1 VPFGADGVVAHRDRP
16 TLALDLDGV
25 VVRPPLGWNVA
36 ISRRLDTPPLP
47 EPVPTL
53 GLERRWRQ
61 RYWLA
66 RSALEVARYGGR
78 QPLPGVREALARLA
92 TVRRLVVVSG
102 RRWVVRPLVRR
113 WLARHG
119 LAAFVADV
127 YLNDVALPSA
137 QFKLWTLR
145 RLGIGEHVD
154 DDGAT
159 AHYLASHGAVIV
171 YLCEWPRNRG
181 LPYPPGVRPVP
192 SLLALA
198 YRLQA
203 EAAATGRETGA
214 R

>member
-1 VPFGADGVVAHRDRP
+1 LASDPRP

-36 ISRRLDTPPLP
+36 ISRRLDTPPLA
-47 EPVPTL
+47 ETVAGL
-53 GLERRWRQ
+53 GLDRRWRQ

-66 RSALEVARYGGR
+66 RSALEFARYAGR
-78 QPLPGVREALARLA
+78 QPLPGVRDALARLA

-119 LAAFVADV
+119 LAEFVADV

-145 RLGIGEHVD
+145 RLAIGEHVD

-159 AHYLASHGAVIV
+159 AHYIASHSAILV
-171 YLCEWPRNRG
+171 YLCDWPRNRG
-181 LPYPPGVRPVP
+181 LPYPPGVEPVP

-198 YRLQA
+198 RRLQA
-203 EAAATGRETGA
+203 EAAGRA

>member
-1 VPFGADGVVAHRDRP
+1 VVRDPRP

-47 EPVPTL
+47 QPVPGL
-53 GLERRWRQ
+53 GLDRRWRQ

-66 RSALEVARYGGR
+66 RSALEFARYGGR
-78 QPLPGVREALARLA
+78 QPLPGVRDALARLA
-92 TVRRLVVVSG
+92 KVRRLVIVSG

-119 LAAFVADV
+119 LAEYVADV

-137 QFKLWTLR
+137 QFKLWTLQ
-145 RLGIGEHVD
+145 RLAIGEHVD

-159 AHYLASHGAVIV
+159 AHYLASHSAVVV
-171 YLCEWPRNRG
+171 YLCDWPRNRG
-181 LPYPPGVRPVP
+181 LPYPASVQPVP

-198 YRLQA
+198 HRLQA
-203 EAAATGRETGA
+203 EAAE
-214 R
+214 

>member
-1 VPFGADGVVAHRDRP
+1 MTSDPRP

-47 EPVPTL
+47 ETVAGL
-53 GLERRWRQ
+53 GLDRRWRQ

-66 RSALEVARYGGR
+66 RTALEFARYGGR
-78 QPLPGVREALARLA
+78 QPLPGVRDALARLA
-92 TVRRLVVVSG
+92 TVRRPVVLSG

-119 LAAFVADV
+119 LAEFVADI

-137 QFKLWTLR
+137 QFKLWTLQ

-159 AHYLASHGAVIV
+159 AHYLASHSAVLV
-171 YLCEWPRNRG
+171 YLCDWPRNRG
-181 LPYPPGVRPVP
+181 LPYPPGVQPVP

-198 YRLQA
+198 ERLQV
-203 EAAATGRETGA
+203 EVERGVGDRTL
-214 R
+214 

>member
-1 VPFGADGVVAHRDRP
+1 MESDPLP

-25 VVRPPLGWNVA
+25 IVRPPLGWNVA

-47 EPVPTL
+47 EPVRTL
-53 GLERRWRQ
+53 GLERPWRQ
-61 RYWLA
+61 QYWLA
-66 RSALEVARYGGR
+66 RSALEFARYAR
-78 QPLPGVREALARLA
+78 RAPLPGVRDALARLA

-119 LAAFVADV
+119 LDPHVAAI

-159 AHYLASHGAVIV
+159 AYYLASHGGVIV
-171 YLCEWPRNRG
+171 YLCDWPRNRG

-198 YRLQA
+198 ERLHVQQA
-203 EAAATGRETGA
+203 GGASSAPTTGLL
-214 R
+214 

>member
-1 VPFGADGVVAHRDRP
+1 VAGDARP

-53 GLERRWRQ
+53 GLERHWRQ

-66 RSALEVARYGGR
+66 RSALEFARYAGR
-78 QPLPGVREALARLA
+78 RPLPGVPAALARLA

-113 WLARHG
+113 WLTRHG
-119 LAAFVADV
+119 LADLVADV

-159 AHYLASHGAVIV
+159 AYYLASHSPVVV
-171 YLCEWPRNRG
+171 YLCDWPRNRG
-181 LPYPPGVRPVP
+181 LPYPPGVQPVP

-198 YRLQA
+198 DRLQT
-203 EAAATGRETGA
+203 EAAAAAGDSGTPEN
-214 R
+214 